1 MTFGATGEFGASAL
15 RAFAQRLGR
24 AVLIADPGGACTYAW

>member
-24 AVLIADPGGACTYAW
+24 AVFIPDPDGACSNAR